1 MVGLLWGM
9 ISMLATYKDGK
20 MYRIIPV
27 EIKKITCPCCG
38 KEVEIS
44 EKDIKTER
52 KRYYQEIKE
61 K

>member
-1 MVGLLWGM
+1 
-9 ISMLATYKDGK
+9 MLATYKDGK

-44 EKDIKTER
+44 EKDIKTEM